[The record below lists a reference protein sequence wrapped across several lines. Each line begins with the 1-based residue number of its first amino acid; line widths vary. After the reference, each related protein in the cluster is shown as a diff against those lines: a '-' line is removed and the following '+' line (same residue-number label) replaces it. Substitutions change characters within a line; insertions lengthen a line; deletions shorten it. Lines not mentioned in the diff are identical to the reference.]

1 MLHLIERALPAA
13 LHRALLPLAHRLR
26 HSWRRWRGRP
36 IAGCA
41 VVIENGAGEVLLL
54 RHSYGP
60 RGWALPGGG
69 IGRGE
74 EPGAAA
80 SREIA
85 EELDMELSRLREV
98 ARIEEVISGSP
109 HTAHLFAARADAF
122 PRPDGREVIEARF
135 FPPDALPAEMG
146 EITRSRLE
154 AWKASRRRA

>member
-1 MLHLIERALPAA
+1 
-13 LHRALLPLAHRLR
+13 
-26 HSWRRWRGRP
+26 
-36 IAGCA
+36 
-41 VVIENGAGEVLLL
+41 VIENAAGEVLLL

-74 EPGAAA
+74 EPETAAR
-80 SREIA
+80 REIA
-85 EELDMELSRLREV
+85 EELDMALSRLREV

-109 HTAHLFAARADAF
+109 HTAHLFAARADAS

-135 FPPDALPAEMG
+135 FPPDALPADTG
-146 EITRSRLE
+146 EITRRRLE